1 LFAGVCRRGGE
12 KIAQPF
18 SITGG
23 GKMRAPRTARE
34 AAWLSL
40 VHWRKMNRWVEKQ
53 NPAVYPSNINMRGAI
68 FVNWKGRYCA
78 LCTWSRAEA
87 NRCHEDREGF
97 TPCFYCPLA
106 KKYGPCGTEGN
117 AWAENVWTLVNSADT
132 WAEWLK
138 YGRRMERQI
147 ETVWRELR

>member
-1 LFAGVCRRGGE
+1 
-12 KIAQPF
+12 
-18 SITGG
+18 
-23 GKMRAPRTARE
+23 MRAPRTARE
-34 AAWLSL
+34 AAWVSL

-53 NPAVYPSNINMRGAI
+53 EPDEPAFPSLMYREISTSWGG
-68 FVNWKGRYCA
+68 KYCA
-78 LCTWSRAEA
+78 LCAWSKEQAFDYQEQKGERIVM
-87 NRCHEDREGF
+87 CSF
-97 TPCFYCPLA
+97 CPLA